1 MNKIL
6 RNSII
11 VAIVLGTVGTSS
23 FYNYTYAKGDG
34 AVEEGYGA
42 NADGDKSVA
51 IGHEVNAKG
60 ERSVAIGNKANAK
73 SYDSVAIGH
82 EANANSSESVAIGNK
97 VSADGWDSVAL
108 GIETDAKGTGS
119 VAIGLN
125 SHAQA
130 LQGVALGMNAYATG
144 ERSIAIGN
152 ASAMGE
158 FSLALGEE
166 TNAKG
171 TSSLAF
177 GNWAKANSNSSV
189 AIGFGSIANDEYEFS
204 VGADEDEIK
213 WSGDRKAIYRRITH
227 VADGVKDHDAV
238 TVEQLNSTKL
248 HYIDLNF
255 EAVDGD
261 NNYNNDGAKGEGSI
275 AIGSKAKTDKMTD
288 LRYKDDVSNKWQ
300 VAVGLEAKA
309 YGDGSVS
316 LGFSTFSNRAGV
328 SIGYNAHSDFAGVS
342 IGAGA
347 GGLKRE
353 RYSVILGRD
362 SNAEFAGSVALG
374 TQALANRDAVTTEE
388 GKKAAFLGDAESVRN
403 TFIQGTDV
411 ANVAE
416 SHATNVNAAV
426 SIGRVDDSTYKH
438 TRQLIGLAAG
448 TEDTD
453 AVNVAQAKAL
463 VSGEID
469 AANTTRS
476 VTGAKIKE
484 ELDKKLDQ
492 SALDGYAKTS
502 DLSSYA
508 KNTELAKKAN
518 ADLDNLTT
526 DGINK
531 VKTLAGGQITA
542 TVTENFVTEKVKK
555 RKCFIYNA

>member
-34 AVEEGYGA
+34 AVEEGDGA
-42 NADGDKSVA
+42 KADGENSVA
-51 IGHEVNAKG
+51 IGSE
-60 ERSVAIGNKANAK
+60 ANAK
-73 SYDSVAIGH
+73 WYNSVAIGH
-82 EANANSSESVAIGNK
+82 EAIAQSSDSVAIGK
-97 VSADGWDSVAL
+97 QASATASSSVALGEESHAKGGCSVAL
-108 GIETDAKGTGS
+108 GINSYALGDNVVAVGLNATAKGWS
-119 VAIGLN
+119 
-125 SHAQA
+125 
-130 LQGVALGMNAYATG
+130 
-144 ERSIAIGN
+144 SIAIGDTSVADGDSSLAVGRN
-152 ASAMGE
+152 ATALKD
-158 FSLALGEE
+158 FSLALGKS
-166 TNAKG
+166 A
-171 TSSLAF
+171 SAF
-177 GNWAKANSNSSV
+177 SQNSV
-189 AIGFGSIANDEYEFS
+189 AIGYGSKANDEYEFS
-204 VGADEDEIK
+204 VGKDE
-213 WSGDRKAIYRRITH
+213 SVGYGDYYPKEAIYRRITH

-238 TVEQLNSTKL
+238 TVKQLNSTKL

-288 LRYKDDVSNKWQ
+288 LRYKDDISNKWQ

-347 GGLKRE
+347 GGWKRE

-388 GKKAAFLGDAESVRN
+388 GKKAAFMGDAESVRN

-426 SIGRVDDSTYKH
+426 SIGRVDDSTHKH

-518 ADLDNLTT
+518 VSTVNTLQRLVSLNTENVAQKADKDAGNLTDMDISQWLSLIHISEPT
-526 DGINK
+526 
-531 VKTLAGGQITA
+531 
-542 TVTENFVTEKVKK
+542 
-555 RKCFIYNA
+555 RPY